1 MPRHRPDK
9 KKFGEAKTQARKPK
23 LNKDGTPKKFG
34 GKQEGAGRP
43 AGALSRRTR
52 MLNKVTDR
60 HIRGKRL
67 PLDVMIENMI
77 HYQDD
82 ARGAQAELAEVF
94 AAGKFQM
101 DKDEW
106 MKAIELLAQ
115 VGDTRMKAQKC
126 AVDAAPFIHAKLS
139 SIAFTPKHSAPQDI
153 VDGKVEEARD
163 DFRSLRSQQYVPPVI
178 EGEAELVSE
187 YIVNEDEEQE
197 A

>member
-1 MPRHRPDK
+1 MIR
-9 KKFGEAKTQARKPK
+9 Q
-23 LNKDGTPKKFG
+23 
-34 GKQEGAGRP
+34 
-43 AGALSRRTR
+43 
-52 MLNKVTDR
+52 VTDK

-77 HYQDD
+77 HYQDEARLIQEEMED
-82 ARGAQAELAEVF
+82 AYGRFRENQSPDKMIEVL
-94 AAGKFQM
+94 Q
-101 DKDEW
+101 
-106 MKAIELLAQ
+106 LLVR
-115 VGDTRMKAQKC
+115 VGDNRMHAQKC
-126 AVDAAPFIHAKLS
+126 AGDAAPFIHAKLS

-187 YIVNEDEEQE
+187 HIVNESEDEEQE